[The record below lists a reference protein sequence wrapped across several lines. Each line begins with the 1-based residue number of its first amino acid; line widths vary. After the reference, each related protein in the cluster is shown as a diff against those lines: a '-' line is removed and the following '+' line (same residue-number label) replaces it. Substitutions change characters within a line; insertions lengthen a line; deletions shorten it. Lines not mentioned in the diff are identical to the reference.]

1 MRLLLAAALACA
13 SGAALAQASD
23 PDAPRGKLPDL
34 ARPTAYRIDLTVLPD
49 TPGFTG
55 RDEIDVI
62 VKAPTRR
69 LYMHGKD
76 LKVASAVAR
85 VGGRE
90 IPARWSEVDPSGV
103 VRLDFGS
110 DLPAGAVTLAFAY
123 EGRFRDSPSGI
134 YRVTVADKWYAWSQF
149 QSIDARAAFPSF
161 DEPGFKTPFT
171 ISITTRA
178 GERAISNAPE
188 VKATPVGELVRH
200 QFATTKPLPTYLV
213 AVVAGPFIDQKGA
226 VPASTFR
233 QAPLPLST
241 VATRAQAGKLDYA
254 TQETPR
260 IVELLERYFGQAFPF
275 EKLDQ
280 IASPIMPGAMEN
292 AGADIYADPIILLE
306 SGAPTGQRQ
315 AFGMVV
321 AHELSH
327 QWFGDYVS
335 PAWWDDLWLNESF
348 ANWMGYRI
356 GNEWRPELNIGVG
369 ALAEGFA
376 AMNLDALETGRPI
389 HQPIATNAEIDSA
402 FDAITYGKGGHVISM
417 IAAYLGDETFR
428 SGVRLHL
435 SRHPYGN
442 ATTDQFFQA
451 LADTAKDPRLVA
463 TMRSFVDQQGVPL
476 VEFKRA
482 GDTLTV
488 SQSRYAFL
496 GSTPAAKSWLVP
508 LCLSDAG
515 QRRCTLLD
523 KPSMTI
529 ASAGPGFVPNAG
541 GTGYYRFNLEPA
553 DWQALLARAATL
565 QNAEAL
571 AVEDSVWASF
581 RAGKAP
587 PALVVQA
594 VRAFSGHADPLV
606 AFGLTDRLSALRQ
619 RGAIPAAFK
628 PAYARLVRSEYGPK
642 LEALGFDPRAGAYA
656 SEAPDRLQL
665 REGLVG
671 LLVKEGEDAALRA
684 TLNAAAKR
692 YLGGDAAA
700 LDPAYLGVGLGVFA
714 EEGALADAQA
724 LFDRAL
730 ASEDALFRGAAL
742 GAVAASGRAD
752 VSDWLLGKL
761 ADPRLRS
768 SDLISLVVDMAGVPE
783 TRAKAEDWA
792 LANFDRLLTAAGGVF
807 GASRVYGTFAYG
819 CSMEAAATLD
829 QRIGSRV
836 RAAGAPVL
844 AFDRMIENIRHC
856 AVLKEAKGTALG
868 QAL

>member
-1 MRLLLAAALACA
+1 MRLLLAAILACT
-13 SGAALAQASD
+13 SGLALGQTSD
-23 PDAPRGKLPDL
+23 PDAPRGKLPDI

-49 TPGFTG
+49 LPTFTG
-55 RDEIDVI
+55 RDEIDLI
-62 VKAPTRR
+62 VNAPTKR

-90 IPARWSEVDPSGV
+90 IPARWTDVDASGV
-103 VRLDFGS
+103 VRLDFAS
-110 DLPAGAVTLAFAY
+110 DLPAGPVTLAFSY

-134 YRVTVADKWYAWSQF
+134 YRVKVADKWYAWSQF

-178 GERAISNAPE
+178 GEKAVSNAPE
-188 VKATPVGELVRH
+188 VKATPAAGLVRH

-213 AVVAGPFIDQKGA
+213 AVVAGPFVDQRGT
-226 VPASTFR
+226 VPPSQFR
-233 QAPLPLST
+233 KTPLPLGT
-241 VATRAQAGKLDYA
+241 VATQAQAGKLDYA
-254 TQETPR
+254 TKETPR
-260 IVELLERYFGQAFPF
+260 IVDLLERYFGQAFPF

-306 SGAPTGQRQ
+306 NGAPTGQRQ

-327 QWFGDYVS
+327 QWFGDFVS

-369 ALAEGFA
+369 ALAEGFE
-376 AMNLDALETGRPI
+376 AMNLDALEVGRPI
-389 HQPIATNAEIDSA
+389 HQPIATNGEIDSA

-428 SGVRLHL
+428 NGVRLHL

-451 LADTAKDPRLVA
+451 LADAAKDPRLVA

-476 VEFKRA
+476 IDFKRV
-482 GDTLTV
+482 GDKLVV

-496 GSTPAAKSWLVP
+496 GGTPAAKSWLVP

-515 QRRCTLLD
+515 QRRCSLLD
-523 KPSMTI
+523 KPSTTI
-529 ASAGPGFVPNAG
+529 ASAGLGFVPNAG

-553 DWQALLARAATL
+553 DWQALLARAAALPT
-565 QNAEAL
+565 AEAI
-571 AVEDSVWASF
+571 AVEDSIWAGF
-581 RAGKAP
+581 RAGKVP
-587 PALVVQA
+587 PAMIVQA
-594 VRAFSGHADPLV
+594 VRAFAGHADSLV
-606 AFGLTDRLSALRQ
+606 AFGLTSKLSALRR
-619 RGAIPAAFK
+619 RGVIPASFT
-628 PAYARLVRSEYGPK
+628 PAYAELMRREYAPK
-642 LEALGFDPRAGAYA
+642 LTAVGFDPRSGAYA
-656 SEAPDRLQL
+656 SEAPERLQL
-665 REGLVG
+665 REGLVD
-671 LLVKEGEDAALRA
+671 LLVNEGDDPALR
-684 TLNAAAKR
+684 TRLNDAAKR
-692 YLGGDAAA
+692 YLGGDAGAM
-700 LDPAYLGVGLGVFA
+700 DPAYLGIGLAVFA
-714 EEGALADAQA
+714 EENGLSAAQT
-724 LFDRAL
+724 LFDQAL

-742 GAVAASGRAD
+742 GAVASSGRAE
-752 VSDWLLGKL
+752 VADWLIGKL
-761 ADPRLRS
+761 DDPRLRS
-768 SDLISLVVDMAGVPE
+768 SELISLVVDMAAVPG
-783 TRAKAEDWA
+783 TRDKAEPWA

-807 GASRVYGTFAYG
+807 GASSVYRAFGYG
-819 CSMEAAATLD
+819 CSAEAAAAVD
-829 QRIGSRV
+829 GRIGPRV
-836 RAAGAPVL
+836 RAAGAAVL
-844 AFDRMIENIRHC
+844 PFDRMIENIRHC
-856 AVLKEAKGTALG
+856 AALKAAKGAELG